1 MRWFINLHKLE
12 KKTILLML
20 ALLYVSILFS
30 FGFIY
35 WDIANDS
42 QGEFFIF
49 QNDVNMN
56 TKVEAFRKSLN
67 IPIYNKEFKDMVKYL
82 ISSNEYKRPIAK
94 LEAPGSSF
102 SANIFAF
109 DKILGENWANYYY
122 LLFQSQDITHISI
135 EDLGEDKVSSKFNSN
150 KLKIC
155 FYKINEEEKYKD
167 FKSYKKS
174 DKNKFE
180 KIDSKYVWV
189 NNYTLLYNEIFRK
202 EYFYYPLNFYFP
214 KLIENSISFLDDSP
228 LVLRSIINGNFKYP
242 IWNFMYFS
250 AVTMTTLGYG
260 DILPN
265 SMVVRILVMLET
277 IFGVIIIGVF
287 VSCLFWN
294 KKSSDS

>member
-1 MRWFINLHKLE
+1 MRWFVSLHKL
-12 KKTILLML
+12 KKRTILFML
-20 ALLYVSILFS
+20 ALLYVIILVS
-30 FGFIY
+30 FGLIY

-56 TKVEAFRKSLN
+56 TKVEAFRKNLN
-67 IPIYNKEFKDMVKYL
+67 IIIYNRELKDMVEYL
-82 ISSNEYKRPIAK
+82 ISSKEYKRPIAK
-94 LEAPGSSF
+94 LETAESSF
-102 SANIFAF
+102 YVNIFAF
-109 DKILGENWANYYY
+109 DKVLGENWANYYY
-122 LLFQSQDITHISI
+122 LLFQSRDITHISI

-155 FYKINEEEKYKD
+155 FYKIDEKEKYKD

-174 DKNKFE
+174 AKNKFE
-180 KIDSKYVWV
+180 KIESKYIWV
-189 NNYTLLYNEIFRK
+189 NDYNLLCNEIFKK

-214 KLIENSISFLDDSP
+214 KLIENSICFLDNSP
-228 LVLRSIINGNFKYP
+228 LVLKSIINGNFQYP

-265 SMVVRILVMLET
+265 SMLVRILVMLET

-287 VSCLFWN
+287 VSFLFWN
-294 KKSSDS
+294 KK

>member
-1 MRWFINLHKLE
+1 MRGFVSLHKL
-12 KKTILLML
+12 KKRTILFML
-20 ALLYVSILFS
+20 ALLYLIILVS
-30 FGFIY
+30 FGLIY

-56 TKVEAFRKSLN
+56 TKVEAFRKASN
-67 IPIYNKEFKDMVKYL
+67 IAIYNRELKDMVEYL
-82 ISSNEYKRPIAK
+82 MSSKEYKRPIAK
-94 LEAPGSSF
+94 LETPESSF
-102 SANIFAF
+102 YVNIFAF
-109 DKILGENWANYYY
+109 DKVLGENWANYYY
-122 LLFQSQDITHISI
+122 ILFQSRDITHISV

-150 KLKIC
+150 KLKVC
-155 FYKINEEEKYKD
+155 FYKIDEKEKYKD
-167 FKSYKKS
+167 FKSYEKG

-180 KIDSKYVWV
+180 KVESKYIWV
-189 NNYTLLYNEIFRK
+189 NDYNLLYDEIFKK

-228 LVLRSIINGNFKYP
+228 LVLKSIINGNFQYP
-242 IWNFMYFS
+242 MWNFMYFS

-265 SMVVRILVMLET
+265 SMIVRVLVMLET

-294 KKSSDS
+294 RE